1 MSPLF
6 VVGGCYPNTIIYAD
20 DTVSVEGWRGKVTTK
35 PPKLCGMRSEKQRTD
50 HYLQEDWKYGHQQEK
65 KAQSPELQISS
76 GCQSSEYQNTK
87 QNPNFKYLES
97 VLRVDVKYGTENR
110 TRIGLAKYSILK
122 AKQGGK
128 KRNFVVRSKGK
139 RAGLLFHI
147 PHHI

>member
-1 MSPLF
+1 M
-6 VVGGCYPNTIIYAD
+6 VINK
-20 DTVSVEGWRGKVTTK
+20 R
-35 PPKLCGMRSEKQRTD
+35 
-50 HYLQEDWKYGHQQEK
+50 K
-65 KAQSPELQISS
+65 KAQLRELQISS

-122 AKQGGK
+122 AKQGAM
-128 KRNFVVRSKGK
+128 KRNFVVRSKEK